1 MLVDLTTGTSTI
13 ASLDQLLY
21 FQVAGSS
28 DVAVGLSRVYLDNL
42 YANALMFQASTPQ
55 FTPSKYITAPTDVTI
70 SSATEGATIYYT
82 INGGTPTT
90 GSTQYA
96 GSVRVNPGDT
106 LKAIAVA
113 NGYRDSKVS
122 SVTYTKPYVPLAFL
136 HWSFNDGTPGPFY
149 NMQVIPDATG
159 QWRYGYAVPG
169 TGTLDRVAFPL
180 PGDAGNYALRFSTF
194 HGTSYITQRFTIA
207 DTPANSLQVVSGYFS
222 SGVSAR
228 VLASIDTP
236 VSAENSDTYQC
247 LFRLFDDYAAEFG
260 LYYSFESF
268 GGSGDESGF
277 KAQVKTSTGLEVLK
291 VAQSTIEAQLGYGI
305 IGKPAVFLITW
316 SPSQNQLCL
325 YIDGQLVASKTT
337 TGTITLSL
345 NPFFTQI
352 GNVVGYAWNRLCTC
366 DDFKIWRGAL
376 SSIEAQYDMLAVPA
390 PTFMPAR
397 YITGPTDVTIS
408 SEIDGASIYY
418 TTDGSDPA
426 ISGTLY
432 TGPVPVNIGTKLKAI
447 AVAQGYRDSTV
458 NIVTYDVQT
467 IPIVAWYGLPVP
479 SVERFQEMR
488 DAGFTHQAMAYYT
501 LDATRIALDC
511 AMEAGIKLFV
521 NKSGT
526 LEQFIPQVKDY
537 LALEGYFL
545 QDEPSASDFDSLADQ
560 VQTVQSLD
568 PNHSW
573 YIDLLPTYASLSKLG
588 TSSYQDYVDTFLNT
602 VPVETLSFN
611 HYPIRTSGIRS
622 DFYENLEI
630 ISAAA
635 RDAGIPFWAF
645 ANSVAHSD
653 YPVATLTHLRF
664 QMFSNLAYGAQGVQ
678 YFTYWQP
685 VDYDSYVFHDSP
697 IDINGEQT
705 DTYTVVQDMNEEIK
719 GLSKV
724 FLGATVQSVGHTG
737 SRPTGTT
744 AYADSAPI
752 NSLTTSGSD
761 GAVVS
766 RLTNGDNDYL
776 VVVNR
781 DIDSTMTLNIGL
793 NTSKTFTRV
802 AKDGSETA
810 ISGGTVTYTVAPAD
824 IVVLKWSNATVRLP
838 GDANLDG
845 VVNVGD
851 LGILAANYGRNLIQS
866 VPQAEWWGLGDFNN
880 DGVVNVGDLGILAAN
895 YGSSGSSFDADYAK
909 VFGTMSDDSST
920 EEDEDTASSLC
931 SSLGL
936 SLIAGLAM
944 LGLMIVKLEE

>member
-1 MLVDLTTGTSTI
+1 VIGTSSIT
-13 ASLDQLLY
+13 SLDQLLY
-21 FQVAGSS
+21 FQVDGSS
-28 DVAVGLSRVYLDNL
+28 NGDVGLSRVYFDNL
-42 YANALMFQASTPQ
+42 YTNVQIFQVSAPQVTPA
-55 FTPSKYITAPTDVTI
+55 KYVTGPTDVTI

-96 GSVRVNPGDT
+96 GSVSVNPGDT

-159 QWRYGYAVPG
+159 QWRYGYASPG

-180 PGDAGNYALRFSTF
+180 PGDADNYALRFNTF
-194 HGTSYITQRFTIA
+194 HGTSYVTQRFTIA
-207 DTPANSLQVVSGYFS
+207 ASPANAFQVVSGYFS

-236 VSAENSDTYQC
+236 VSAENSDTDQC

-268 GGSGDESGF
+268 GGSGEECGF
-277 KAQVKTSTGLEVLK
+277 KAQVKTSTGMEVLK
-291 VAQSTIEAQLGYGI
+291 VAQSTIEAQFGYGI

-325 YIDGQLVASKTT
+325 YIDGQLVGSKTT

-345 NPFFTQI
+345 NPFLTQI
-352 GNVVGYAWNRLCTC
+352 GNVVGSAWNRPCTC

-376 SSIEAQYDMLAVPA
+376 SSLEARYDMLAVPA
-390 PTFMPAR
+390 PTFTPSR
-397 YITGPTDVTIS
+397 YITGPTNVTIS
-408 SEIDGASIYY
+408 SEIDDASIYY

-426 ISGTLY
+426 QHGTLY

-447 AVAQGYRDSTV
+447 AMAEGYRDSTV
-458 NIVTYDVQT
+458 NIVTYDIQT
-467 IPIVAWYGLPVP
+467 IPIVAWYGIPVP
-479 SVERFQEMR
+479 TVERFQEMR

-511 AMEAGIKLFV
+511 ALEAGIKLFV
-521 NKSGT
+521 NQSDT

-545 QDEPSASDFDSLADQ
+545 QDEPSASDFASLANQ
-560 VQTVQSLD
+560 VQTIQSLA

-573 YIDLLPTYASLSKLG
+573 YIDLFPIYAPLSNLG
-588 TSSYQDYVDTFLNT
+588 TSSYQDYVDTFLST
-602 VPVETLSFN
+602 VPVEVLSFN

-622 DFYENLEI
+622 DYYENLEI

-635 RDAGIPFWAF
+635 REVGIPFWAF
-645 ANSVAHSD
+645 ANSVAFSN

-664 QMFSNLAYGAQGVQ
+664 QIFSDLAYGAQGVQ

-685 VDYDSYVFHDSP
+685 VNYNSLVFHDSP

-705 DTYTVVQDMNEEIK
+705 DTYDVVQSMNEEIK

-724 FLGATVQSVGHTG
+724 FLGAEVVSVGHTG
-737 SRPTGTT
+737 VSIPDGTT
-744 AYADSAPI
+744 RYTPSAPI
-752 NSLTTSGSD
+752 LSLTTTGSN

-766 RLTNGDNDYL
+766 ELINGDNHYI
-776 VVVNR
+776 VIVNR
-781 DIDSTMTLNIGL
+781 DINNTMTINLSVDTAKHL
-793 NTSKTFTRV
+793 SRV
-802 AKDGSETA
+802 SKDGSVTA
-810 ISGGTVTYTVAPAD
+810 LTSGTVSYTVAPAD
-824 IVVLKWSNATVRLP
+824 IVVLKWSNAVTTIP

-845 VVNVGD
+845 SVDVGD
-851 LGILAANYGRNLIQS
+851 LGILAANYGGTGKTWAQ
-866 VPQAEWWGLGDFNN
+866 GDFNG
-880 DGVVNVGDLGILAAN
+880 DGAVDVGDLGILAAN
-895 YGSSGSSFDADYAK
+895 YGTNASSADWSADYAQA
-909 VFGTMSDDSST
+909 FGTAVADD
-920 EEDEDTASSLC
+920 DDADTDSSLC
-931 SSLGL
+931 SGLGL
-936 SLIAGLAM
+936 PLIVGLVLMSLM
-944 LGLMIVKLEE
+944 LVKLEE